1 MEAKQPRKLTP
12 KGRATRQRIL
22 TVAAAQMFRNGVAG
36 TTTDDLQRAGG
47 ISPSQIY
54 HYFGD
59 KKSLVKAVIA
69 LQTEAVLAEQDPSL
83 SRLDSFE
90 ALEAWR
96 DALIELQ
103 QSRRFAG
110 GCPLGSLASELADHD
125 PEARTDLAAGFA
137 RWEAAIRDGLTAMR
151 DRGELTPGADPESL
165 ALALLTAVQG
175 GLLMTQVR
183 HDTEALRSALNAI
196 IDGIRPAAVPAAA
209 PHQAWVAYR

>member
-1 MEAKQPRKLTP
+1 MEAKQPHQLTA
-12 KGRATRQRIL
+12 KGRATRERIL
-22 TVAAAQMFRNGVAG
+22 TIAATQMFRNGVAG
-36 TTTDDLQRAGG
+36 TTTEDLQRAGG

-69 LQTEAVLAEQDPSL
+69 VQTEAVLRTQGPLL

-103 QSRRFAG
+103 RSRHFEG
-110 GCPLGSLASELADHD
+110 GCPIGSLASELADHD
-125 PEARTDLAAGFA
+125 PEARADLAAAFI
-137 RWEAAIRDGLTAMR
+137 RWQDAIRDGLAAMC
-151 DRGELTPGADPESL
+151 DRGELGSDADPESL
-165 ALALLTAVQG
+165 ALAMLTAVQG

-183 HDTEALRSALNAI
+183 HDTVALRTVLDAI
-196 IDGIRPAAVPAAA
+196 IDRIRRHTLA
-209 PHQAWVAYR
+209 